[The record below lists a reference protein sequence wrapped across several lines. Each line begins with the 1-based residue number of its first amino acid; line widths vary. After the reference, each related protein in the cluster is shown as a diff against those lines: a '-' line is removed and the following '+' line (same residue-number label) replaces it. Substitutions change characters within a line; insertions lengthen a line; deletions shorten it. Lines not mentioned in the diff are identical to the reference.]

1 MKKKT
6 AKKAV
11 ALIVLLFIL
20 GGLITGFVL
29 LKKFNAE
36 ENAPEEETAVT
47 VFDKG
52 KSIVTKLSF
61 VSKDESMSFSF
72 VNDDWK
78 YDKDNNFPL
87 NQDRVAAMAS
97 AIGVIDATVTVTE
110 ISDLSDYGLDKPSLT
125 VDAVFSDSSEKTFL
139 FGDIN
144 SFNNCQYLK
153 ISGDDNVYMVEES
166 ISTAFAVD
174 LDYLY
179 EPESYTLQKDNVT
192 AEDITAITVTTAA
205 GQSKEIADIEGIE
218 KLYELVYT
226 LDLSDYEDY
235 YADKDEMLESYGIST
250 EGDRVHLKYTVE
262 SKSEGGETV
271 PVPKEYC
278 IYFGHK
284 FENAEESTSKETDT
298 TAADTSTYGYF
309 YSFDGSTAV
318 YSADGKTVDD
328 IFKFLAYEAPAELE
342 TAE

>member
-36 ENAPEEETAVT
+36 EEAPEEETAVT

-52 KSIVTKLSF
+52 KYIVTNLSF
-61 VSKDESMSFSF
+61 VSEEQSMSFSF
-72 VNDDWK
+72 INDDWK

-97 AIGVIDATVTVTE
+97 AIGVIEATVTVSE
-110 ISDLSDYGLDKPSLT
+110 VSKNLSDYGLDNPALT
-125 VDAVFSDSSEKTFL
+125 VDAVFSDSSEKTFT

-144 SFNNCQYLK
+144 SFNNCQYLM

-166 ISTAFAVD
+166 VSTAFAVD

-179 EPESYTLQKDNVT
+179 EPESYTLQKNNVT
-192 AEDITAITVTTAA
+192 AEDVISITVTTAA
-205 GQSKEIADIEGIE
+205 GQSKEITDIEGIE

-262 SKSEGGETV
+262 SENGEDE
-271 PVPKEYC
+271 PVTKEYC

-284 FENAEESTSKETDT
+284 FEDAEDDETESTDT
-298 TAADTSTYGYF
+298 TAAEEKNYFYF
-309 YSFDGSTAV
+309 YSFDGSTVV
-318 YSADGKTVDD
+318 YSADGETVDD
-328 IFKFLAYEAPAELE
+328 IFEYLAYEAPAELE